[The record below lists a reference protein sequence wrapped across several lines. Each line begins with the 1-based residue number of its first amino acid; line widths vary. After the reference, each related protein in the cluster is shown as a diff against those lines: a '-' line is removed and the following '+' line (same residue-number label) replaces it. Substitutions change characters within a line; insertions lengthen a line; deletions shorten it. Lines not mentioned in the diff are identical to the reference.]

1 MQGVTL
7 CCTRKEDMR
16 ASEENPFPNNS
27 QNPHLLAPSLLPN
40 IRTGVKSGI
49 RAVRHLSHRRNCRW
63 RKNLKPFSHFT
74 ADPPR
79 SLAWFSPIRT
89 RSTRNMIQ
97 IGKTK
102 GKRRADPTRQL
113 DRARTGQRDRWSEE
127 LPFWKY
133 AKELEGDR
141 GKGRRYFCLWSP
153 LHWSHYELAKPP
165 LLFAS
170 FS

>member
-27 QNPHLLAPSLLPN
+27 QNPHLLLPRSFRTSELELRAEFAPSDTY
-40 IRTGVKSGI
+40 RTGETKLQVEEELE
-49 RAVRHLSHRRNCRW
+49 A
-63 RKNLKPFSHFT
+63 FFT
-74 ADPPR
+74 FHSRPSSPR

-133 AKELEGDR
+133 AKELE
-141 GKGRRYFCLWSP
+141 
-153 LHWSHYELAKPP
+153 
-165 LLFAS
+165 
-170 FS
+170 